1 MTVDDL
7 FRELYPIVEHGVGT
21 FEKRRPFPGRIA
33 LRVED
38 DHGEGWSGSGQIPD
52 SPRFASAGLSPE
64 SARPRE
70 KSHAATSEANPLPLR
85 GATPG
90 LT

>member
-38 DHGEGWSGSGQIPD
+38 DHGEGWEQIRTDTGLPKIRIRRLE
-52 SPRFASAGLSPE
+52 PRK
-64 SARPRE
+64 R
-70 KSHAATSEANPLPLR
+70 
-85 GATPG
+85 
-90 LT
+90 